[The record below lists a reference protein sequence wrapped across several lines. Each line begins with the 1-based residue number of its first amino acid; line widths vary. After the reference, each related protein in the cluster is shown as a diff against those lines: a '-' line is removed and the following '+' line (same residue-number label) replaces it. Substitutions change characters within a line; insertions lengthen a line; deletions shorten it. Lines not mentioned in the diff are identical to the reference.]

1 MKSRRRS
8 GTIRGLAKVGTR
20 RKPDGSTVGDILS
33 TLGDRSF
40 GWGFVLAG
48 ALNMLPLP
56 PGSNMALGLP
66 ALFVA
71 LQMAWGQPTLWLPA
85 FIRSRSIA
93 RTHWR
98 GAALSALPIAKP
110 LSRITHMRMTWM
122 FEGSSERLLGILFVL
137 VAINLVLPIPFSGW
151 VPAIAIFVVGLG
163 LVEHDGLIVMLG
175 AAIGIFS
182 LFLSVA
188 VVLAFYFGFNYV
200 IE

>member
-20 RKPDGSTVGDILS
+20 RKPDGSTVGDILA

-71 LQMAWGQPTLWLPA
+71 IQMAWGRSILWLPG
-85 FIRSRSIA
+85 FIRSRRIA

-110 LSRITHMRMTWM
+110 LSRITHKRMTWM
-122 FEGSSERLLGILFVL
+122 FEGSSERLLGLLFVL
-137 VAINLVLPIPFSGW
+137 VAANLVLPIPLSGW

-163 LVEHDGLIVMLG
+163 LVEHDGLIVLFG
-175 AAIGIFS
+175 AALGFFS

-188 VVLAFYFGFNYV
+188 VVFAFYFGFNYV
-200 IE
+200 VD